1 MIYRLHYT
9 KLFGIYVEPEENAF
23 QDIQFAC
30 MMSEF
35 HKISPEKIQIYTS
48 DTVGG
53 LDFPDFYYDD
63 SVPLFS
69 EKVYRNIAENGV
81 DNLFTKKI
89 TVTDRIQKKSQI
101 YIMAVPPCIIDYSL
115 SETECITEGYNP
127 LYDVRKL
134 VIDERKTGNY
144 QIFKLSNVL
153 DNSIY
158 ITENTHTIL
167 HRKYVQPVIYKT
179 SYRTISIPSG
189 LIFFRRMYVIFRSTA
204 VNQNFSIAPSPID
217 FTKINHFSFIEVWA
231 ICEQISSIV
240 LYLYG

>member
-1 MIYRLHYT
+1 M
-9 KLFGIYVEPEENAF
+9 
-23 QDIQFAC
+23 
-30 MMSEF
+30 
-35 HKISPEKIQIYTS
+35 
-48 DTVGG
+48 
-53 LDFPDFYYDD
+53 
-63 SVPLFS
+63 
-69 EKVYRNIAENGV
+69 YRNIAENGV

-158 ITENTHTIL
+158 
-167 HRKYVQPVIYKT
+167 
-179 SYRTISIPSG
+179 
-189 LIFFRRMYVIFRSTA
+189 
-204 VNQNFSIAPSPID
+204 
-217 FTKINHFSFIEVWA
+217 
-231 ICEQISSIV
+231 
-240 LYLYG
+240 

>member
-69 EKVYRNIAENGV
+69 EKSV
-81 DNLFTKKI
+81 
-89 TVTDRIQKKSQI
+89 
-101 YIMAVPPCIIDYSL
+101 
-115 SETECITEGYNP
+115 
-127 LYDVRKL
+127 
-134 VIDERKTGNY
+134 
-144 QIFKLSNVL
+144 
-153 DNSIY
+153 
-158 ITENTHTIL
+158 
-167 HRKYVQPVIYKT
+167 
-179 SYRTISIPSG
+179 
-189 LIFFRRMYVIFRSTA
+189 
-204 VNQNFSIAPSPID
+204 
-217 FTKINHFSFIEVWA
+217 
-231 ICEQISSIV
+231 
-240 LYLYG
+240 